1 MRSGHSSRRRVDAST
16 SDAAEWPSAGGPR
29 SSTETILS
37 DPAGQAAWPHTQPVT
52 GSRGSPVSVSRLAPF
67 LLLQAAAAM
76 FLVGPAVVYRSQM
89 VNRRAAGSVRLFLW
103 IAVPIS
109 VISIEVL
116 AFSVLLGST

>member
-1 MRSGHSSRRRVDAST
+1 
-16 SDAAEWPSAGGPR
+16 
-29 SSTETILS
+29 
-37 DPAGQAAWPHTQPVT
+37 
-52 GSRGSPVSVSRLAPF
+52 
-67 LLLQAAAAM
+67 M